1 VARGASEVDEDVWQR
16 CPSCGDINYK
26 KLLERRLQVCPRCGH
41 HLRLSVEQRLL
52 LVVDRGSFRARDANV
67 RAADP
72 LRFRDRVPYRERLAE
87 ARKATGHDEALTTG
101 TARIGGQRLAIAVFD
116 FDFLGGSMGTAVGER
131 LTRTIERATA
141 RRLPLVVF
149 AASGGARMQEG
160 IFSLLQMAK
169 MAAAL
174 ARLRER
180 SVPFL
185 SVLTDPTTGG
195 VAASIGLLGDVNLA
209 EPGALVGFA
218 GPRVIEQSLQQKL
231 PAGFQRAEF
240 LLEHGFVDLIVPREA
255 LRATLIRLLDLLA
268 GPPRAP
274 ARRRPRR
281 AE

>member
-1 VARGASEVDEDVWQR
+1 
-16 CPSCGDINYK
+16 
-26 KLLERRLQVCPRCGH
+26 
-41 HLRLSVEQRLL
+41 
-52 LVVDRGSFRARDANV
+52 
-67 RAADP
+67 
-72 LRFRDRVPYRERLAE
+72 
-87 ARKATGHDEALTTG
+87 
-101 TARIGGQRLAIAVFD
+101 
-116 FDFLGGSMGTAVGER
+116 
-131 LTRTIERATA
+131 
-141 RRLPLVVF
+141 
-149 AASGGARMQEG
+149 
-160 IFSLLQMAK
+160 MAK

-174 ARLRER
+174 VRLRER

-268 GPPRAP
+268 GPARAP

-281 AE
+281 AD